1 MKKPEHH
8 ATTVLSFMTCCL
20 FGGKKVLYKALPVFR
35 LDADFQ
41 YEKTML
47 IINSIKKCDG
57 TIVAI
62 LCDNNR
68 VNQSFFKKFDCITPW
83 CIKDNTF
90 LLFDYVHILK
100 SIRNNWLTER
110 TQELRFFD
118 NDESKVAK
126 WSDLKK
132 LNSLETHTVSLSK
145 LNDQAVAL

>member
-1 MKKPEHH
+1 M
-8 ATTVLSFMTCCL
+8 
-20 FGGKKVLYKALPVFR
+20 
-35 LDADFQ
+35 
-41 YEKTML
+41 
-47 IINSIKKCDG
+47 
-57 TIVAI
+57 
-62 LCDNNR
+62 CDNNR

-83 CIKDNTF
+83 CTKDNTF

-132 LNSLETHTVSLSK
+132 LNCLETHTVNLSK
-145 LNDQAVAL
+145 LNDQAVAPKPIERQKGSLCLNVFCEETLSALKSHSGMLMEQ